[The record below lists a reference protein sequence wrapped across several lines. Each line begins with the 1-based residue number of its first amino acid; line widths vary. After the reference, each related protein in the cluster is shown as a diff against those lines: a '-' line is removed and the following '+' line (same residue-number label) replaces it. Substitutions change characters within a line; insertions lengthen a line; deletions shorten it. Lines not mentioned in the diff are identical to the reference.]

1 MQITRRSPR
10 PLWLRYGA
18 AVLVTGAAL
27 ALKLLLT
34 PIVSRDEPALLF
46 FAAVIVSAVFG
57 GLGPGLLATLISA
70 ACDGYF
76 FMQPFGRWALAT
88 VAEQWRLGVFIA
100 EGVFISLIC
109 ARMQS
114 ARQSAEASAAE
125 ARELEGRLLETSE
138 AEQRRIGHDLHDG
151 LGQHLTGI
159 ALMTRRLQRR
169 LASAGS
175 ADESNEAA
183 KICELA
189 NTAVGWTHDLSRSLS
204 PPNLASAGLPSAL
217 AELAAHSESLFHIHC
232 GFECV
237 GNSFDRLDVGVAVH
251 LYRIAQEA
259 VTNAAR
265 HGHAQQVRIRLE
277 TTNLD
282 TQLSLQI
289 IDDGTGIQQTAE
301 LGDGM
306 GLRIMRYRAKMI
318 GAAIELD
325 HPPTGGTV
333 ITCRYRLLAF
343 ASGRAQEPKTNG
355 IATSSRKGPLAGQR
369 PREGAAG

>member
-1 MQITRRSPR
+1 MILR

-18 AVLVTGAAL
+18 AVFVTGAAL
-27 ALKLLLT
+27 AVKLLLT

-76 FMQPFGRWALAT
+76 FMQPFGRWALAN

-114 ARQSAEASAAE
+114 ARRSAESSAAE

-175 ADESNEAA
+175 TEESNDAA

-217 AELAAHSESLFHIHC
+217 AELAAHSESVFHIHC
-232 GFECV
+232 SFECV
-237 GNSFDRLDVGVAVH
+237 GDSFDRLDVGVAVH

-265 HGHAQQVRIRLE
+265 HGHAQQIRIRLE
-277 TTNLD
+277 MTNGD
-282 TQLSLQI
+282 TLLSLQI
-289 IDDGTGIQQTAE
+289 IDDGTGIQQPTTAT
-301 LGDGM
+301 GDGM

-333 ITCRYRLLAF
+333 ITCRYKLPAM
-343 ASGRAQEPKTNG
+343 ASGRAQEQKTNG
-355 IATSSRKGPLAGQR
+355 IATSSREGPLTGQR